1 MKFILN
7 GLEKYMS
14 FSINNKLSFIDSFQC
29 LSFSLDSLVK
39 RLGKDDFQYFSLK
52 LDCDVLDLIKQKG
65 FYPDNYMNSFEKF
78 KVWLP
83 TKEKFYNS
91 LTDKK
96 ISDNE
101 YKHIPKVWHKLEIKT
116 IKDYYDLLLKY
127 VLLSSDVFQKFKNS
141 SLKNYG
147 LCQSHYFSVLA
158 LSWAT
163 MLNIKKVELELISNV
178 VMYLFFEKGMGGG
191 VSFVSKRYSEVNNK
205 YLKFYDPKQES
216 KSIIYFVWFK

>member
-1 MKFILN
+1 MFI
-7 GLEKYMS
+7 
-14 FSINNKLSFIDSFQC
+14 
-29 LSFSLDSLVK
+29 
-39 RLGKDDFQYFSLK
+39 
-52 LDCDVLDLIKQKG
+52 
-65 FYPDNYMNSFEKF
+65 
-78 KVWLP
+78 
-83 TKEKFYNS
+83 
-91 LTDKK
+91 
-96 ISDNE
+96 
-101 YKHIPKVWHKLEIKT
+101 
-116 IKDYYDLLLKY
+116 
-127 VLLSSDVFQKFKNS
+127 VFQKFKNS

-147 LCQSHYFSVLA
+147 LCQSHYLSVLA